1 MPRIIKSAKGSFTS
15 SSITV
20 DSSGRIITASSGAG
34 AAVMKPVLYAE
45 GPASGTFNSNGNQVT
60 IYAASG
66 GGGGGGMSESGPN
79 TTVGGNGGFGV
90 QGIFTSDITPPFS
103 QPYAVG
109 GGGAA
114 GPPGPGPQGN
124 PGQAGQATSIANL
137 FTLNAGNQGN
147 SGPENTNGNP
157 GNAGTVGS
165 GTFLKTVIPGTG
177 TTIQNN
183 VANTFQFGIAA
194 AYGAGGLGG
203 TRNQSGMQ
211 QVQSGKKGLL
221 YIFDNS

>member
-34 AAVMKPVLYAE
+34 AAVMKPVLYEE
-45 GPASGTFNSNGNQVT
+45 GPASGTFSSNGNQVT

-66 GGGGGGMSESGPN
+66 GGGGGGMSESGSN
-79 TTVGGNGGFGV
+79 NVTGGSGGFGV

-109 GGGAA
+109 NGGTR

-147 SGPENTNGNP
+147 SGPENQSGQSGNP
-157 GNAGTVGS
+157 GSVGS
-165 GTFLKTVIPGTG
+165 GSFLHTVIPGTG
-177 TTIQNN
+177 TVLENN
-183 VANTFQFGIAA
+183 VGNTFQFGISA
-194 AYGAGGLGG
+194 AYGSGGLGG

-211 QVQSGKKGLL
+211 QSQSGKKGLL